1 MPQTLTRMCGAG
13 ILAISIAGITASYM
27 GYTLGSTGQ
36 VIAAA
41 VGMAFC
47 AILEWR
53 AR

>member
-13 ILAISIAGITASYM
+13 ILAISVAGIAAACM
-27 GYTLGSTGQ
+27 GYTLGDAGQ

-41 VGMAFC
+41 IGMGLC